1 MWWQGGGK
9 ESRVDCVQSQRV
21 APETPPTKPVP
32 HTVPSGSLLED
43 YSPFVIPN
51 AQHRMMEGHQ
61 GNVKCVEFLGEE
73 GHRLASGSRYALPSP
88 LPLAPYP
95 SPSP

>member
-1 MWWQGGGK
+1 M
-9 ESRVDCVQSQRV
+9 DCVQSQRV

-32 HTVPSGSLLED
+32 HRAFCSLLED

-73 GHRLASGSRYALPSP
+73 GHRLASGSRYALRCPYLSRLTRRP
-88 LPLAPYP
+88 RLKLPYP

>member
-1 MWWQGGGK
+1 M
-9 ESRVDCVQSQRV
+9 DCVQSQRV

-32 HTVPSGSLLED
+32 HRAFCSLLED

-73 GHRLASGSRYALPSP
+73 GHRLASGSRYALRCPFTPALDSYHHP
-88 LPLAPYP
+88 RPKHSNP